1 MATPKEL
8 YLQGLKLFG
17 QGRLPEAIETYRKA
31 LEQAPADAELLH
43 ALATALSKSGNQDEA
58 IAVVNQVIALTP
70 NDPFAFTS
78 LSIFLQRKGL
88 VPEAEKAGAQARM
101 LAWKEELKKNP
112 NAPPPEGGFKVF
124 Q

>member
-1 MATPKEL
+1 MPTALEF
-8 YLQGLKLFG
+8 YLQGLKLYG
-17 QGRLPEAIETYRKA
+17 QQKLPEAIAAYEQSLA
-31 LEQAPADAELLH
+31 LKSDDPEVLH
-43 ALATALSKSGNQDEA
+43 ALATALSKGGNHDA
-58 IAVVNQVIALTP
+58 GIAMLDKVIALTP
-70 NDPFAFTS
+70 NDPFVYTS

-112 NAPPPEGGFKVF
+112 NAPAPEGGFKVM